1 MLNLILACD
10 DNWCIGNTKTNDLP
24 WPKIPEDLKLFARLT
39 KENCVVMGRKTWE
52 SIPIQY
58 RPLQRRVNGII
69 SSNKEWLCE
78 QEKNYDKVIGI
89 SSLDDLPLLTYKH
102 PFKEV
107 FIIGGGSIYKAISDN
122 NFDMIDKI
130 YISHIYGQYDGDIFF
145 DGKTMYKYFTLEK
158 TIYSHPKFHTNL
170 YKRSY
175 ML

>member
-1 MLNLILACD
+1 MINMILACD
-10 DNWCIGNTKTNDLP
+10 DNWCIGNSKSNTLP
-24 WPKIPEDLKLFARLT
+24 WHIKEDLRLFSKIT
-39 KENCVVMGRKTWE
+39 KESVCVMGRKTWE

-78 QEKNYDKVIGI
+78 QERNYDKVVGL
-89 SSLDDLPLLTYKH
+89 SSLDDIPLLTYKH

-107 FIIGGGSIYKAISDN
+107 FIMGGGSIYKTISDN

-130 YISHIYGQYDGDIFF
+130 YISHIYGKYDGDVFF
-145 DGKTMYKYFTLEK
+145 DGKKIYEYFTLEK
-158 TIYSHPKFHTNL
+158 TIYSDQKFHTNL
-170 YKRSY
+170 YKRSP